1 MRHDFLARLAATG
14 AFALLI
20 LGPLSLPGT
29 AGAGSVV
36 PTPSLH
42 CSTLRSVVNG
52 QVIEMP
58 MCRRAG

>member
-1 MRHDFLARLAATG
+1 MRHDLLSRLAATG

-20 LGPLSLPGT
+20 LCPLSLPGI

-36 PTPSLH
+36 KAPAQQ
-42 CSTLRSVVNG
+42 CSNLRSVVNG

-58 MCRRAG
+58 MCRRAD